1 MLVFKIFANWFK
13 GTVLRIRVFSA
24 SFSSPGTSLLRWCIE
39 SAHQRIRRPSA
50 HIIQVVYE
58 SRRDISSF
66 HFKSC
71 RKRLHVADGVHAPEE
86 HPLKN
91 ISDNSFFPC
100 NSLMSRWVSSEAGC
114 TQATLFTWETL
125 FFPVPS
131 FLIGSGDKISARV
144 RSQLSLNEAIIEQ

>member
-39 SAHQRIRRPSA
+39 SAHQRIHRIRRPSA

-58 SRRDISSF
+58 SRRDTSSF

-71 RKRLHVADGVHAPEE
+71 RKRLHVADGVYARNI
-86 HPLKN
+86 PLKN

-114 TQATLFTWETL
+114 TQATLFTLSRPL
-125 FFPVPS
+125 FS
-131 FLIGSGDKISARV
+131 RAFLPDRKWR
-144 RSQLSLNEAIIEQ
+144 